1 MPRVARPLPAILESV
16 KNDMNSGLS
25 GDVVNQ
31 YVRELRRLYDKTDG
45 LKGDIKAYMDGL
57 MFRQKRKLRS
67 AINAALRV
75 SQAFRDAHGGA
86 FETFSQVVPETQ
98 FSDFIPETV
107 EDSQQTPPS
116 EAEDVPIE
124 ELFERIK
131 DELERSELPVRGK
144 IGLRNA
150 SIKSYLSNLKSLY
163 TANSDFNKAADVIR
177 EISNRNTRQSRLAA
191 VTGAYRHSPT
201 FRRMITQ
208 DTMNDIRKLAEEN
221 KHERLEQANVM
232 SDRERANWVTLD
244 QLREAMNSDALSEQ
258 EKLMVLFYT
267 HPDFG
272 PKRADYGRVRL
283 VRNTD
288 LPVPES
294 VYPNFLNLDTME
306 LTIRDHK
313 TMATSSFVDEKLPPD
328 IVLKLERSLKNEP
341 RGWLFTKPLERVTFQ
356 NNKDF
361 AKWIVAAFKKV
372 FPDKNI
378 GVQMLRKIYATDAQQ
393 NLGLPDNM
401 LDMLTSTQR
410 TASQMG
416 HTPIQHLQYRRLG
429 TPSAPERRPAQP
441 RVPTVTRRPRMRPL

>member
-1 MPRVARPLPAILESV
+1 M
-16 KNDMNSGLS
+16 MNATSGLS
-25 GDVVNQ
+25 RDVVNQ

-150 SIKSYLSNLKSLY
+150 SIKSYLSSLKSLY
-163 TANSDFNKAADVIR
+163 PDFNNAADVIR
-177 EISNRNTRQSRLAA
+177 ELSNKNTRQSRLAA

-201 FRRMITQ
+201 FRGVITQ
-208 DTMNDIRKLAEEN
+208 ETMNDIRKLTEEN

-232 SDRERANWVTLD
+232 SDRERANWVTLE

-313 TMATSSFVDEKLPPD
+313 TMATTRFVDQKLPPD

-341 RGWLFTKPLERVTFQ
+341 RGWLFTKPLDKVTFRD
-356 NNKDF
+356 NADF
-361 AKWIVAAFKKV
+361 AKWIVAAFKGG
-372 FPDKNI
+372 PDLVIK
-378 GVQMLRKIYATDAQQ
+378 
-393 NLGLPDNM
+393 
-401 LDMLTSTQR
+401 
-410 TASQMG
+410 
-416 HTPIQHLQYRRLG
+416 H
-429 TPSAPERRPAQP
+429 
-441 RVPTVTRRPRMRPL
+441 